1 MMCTQRFLK
10 NDQKNITKIFKSSS
24 PEERSRLSAAF
35 FKSKVLPQNSIL
47 TYGFLEDPDTKGI
60 PRIDGQNTQGEIDPI
75 HEQTEKLSLKDS
87 IHLVIKER
95 IEPIINIKFNFIT
108 DAANADIRITF
119 DENDGAWSLL
129 GTDVLETKKPEPTM
143 NLGWFNV
150 FTTIHEFC
158 HTLGMIHEHQN
169 PRGEQIKWNKPVL
182 YKVIGEQQGWSEETI
197 DQNIIN
203 RYNKDDTNG
212 SDFDPKSIMLYF
224 FPSSVTTNGV
234 GTKQNRRYSAE
245 DVIWLE
251 KTYPGGKMSAAEFYQ
266 KAYGKTLEEGIM
278 AIKVDREKLE
288 KKGTESSLFDGIWFY
303 LSIFLI
309 AIILGYLLYKYGEKR
324 RPNIVSENI
333 PERTLEN

>member
-1 MMCTQRFLK
+1 MSYFGK
-10 NDQKNITKIFKSSS
+10 
-24 PEERSRLSAAF
+24 
-35 FKSKVLPQNSIL
+35 
-47 TYGFLEDPDTKGI
+47 
-60 PRIDGQNTQGEIDPI
+60 
-75 HEQTEKLSLKDS
+75 
-87 IHLVIKER
+87 
-95 IEPIINIKFNFIT
+95 
-108 DAANADIRITF
+108 
-119 DENDGAWSLL
+119 
-129 GTDVLETKKPEPTM
+129 
-143 NLGWFNV
+143 
-150 FTTIHEFC
+150 
-158 HTLGMIHEHQN
+158 IHEHQN

-288 KKGTESSLFDGIWFY
+288 KKGKESSLFDGIWFY